1 MAVRLKVNSEA
12 CIGCGLCVGSYPEAF
27 EFDDEGK
34 ARVIGDIDESLVDEA
49 IIVFF
54 ASSKH
59 LIHPLK

>member
-12 CIGCGLCVGSYPEAF
+12 CIGCGLCVGAYPEAF

-49 IIVFF
+49 IGNCPAGAIEQ
-54 ASSKH
+54 
-59 LIHPLK
+59 